1 MTLRY
6 GFGMSS
12 TGTNPDLLL
21 LIEARPAAGGQLR
34 WENAL
39 ARMTSA
45 SIRVRLDDVEIW
57 SEAGVPP
64 NSSTPENWIY
74 YFLTRSFQ

>member
-64 NSSTPENWIY
+64 NSPTPENWIY